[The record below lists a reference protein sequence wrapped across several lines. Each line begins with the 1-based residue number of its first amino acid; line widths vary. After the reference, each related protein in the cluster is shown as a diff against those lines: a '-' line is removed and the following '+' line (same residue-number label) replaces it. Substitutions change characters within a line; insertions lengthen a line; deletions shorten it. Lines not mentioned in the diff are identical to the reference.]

1 MSIQVPPGA
10 EKGKDGSNA
19 GAGAGM
25 GKQQYGAGS
34 MNTTAYTAPPGGE
47 TGVGVPVNFTG
58 AGWTGL
64 QSVGFE
70 AKIDGP
76 WGETDGRTGVGV
88 DGLAWEVVT
97 CP

>member
-1 MSIQVPPGA
+1 
-10 EKGKDGSNA
+10 
-19 GAGAGM
+19 M
-25 GKQQYGAGS
+25 GRPVGHG
-34 MNTTAYTAPPGGE
+34 NEPWVGPPGGE

-58 AGWTGL
+58 AGWMDL

-70 AKIDGP
+70 AKVDGP

>member
-10 EKGKDGSNA
+10 GGGKDGARA
-19 GAGAGM
+19 GAGV
-25 GKQQYGAGS
+25 GKPQDGAGEG
-34 MNTTAYTAPPGGE
+34 NTTADTAPPGGE